1 MKTLRLS
8 IIAFL
13 FLPLVLQAED
23 IPFEFERADHEQ
35 RYKELVDELRC
46 MVCQN
51 QTLADSHAPLAQDLR
66 NEVYRMII
74 EDQQKQ
80 DIVDFLV
87 QRYGDFVL
95 YKPPLKNTTLLLWF
109 GPFLL
114 LLIAS
119 AVGFSLVRSRA
130 KVVPEELNQ
139 AQKERLRQ
147 LLDEQDSNKAS

>member
-1 MKTLRLS
+1 MMKILRLNFVV
-8 IIAFL
+8 FL
-13 FLPLVLQAED
+13 LLPLLLLAED

-66 NEVYRMII
+66 NEVYKMVV
-74 EDQQKQ
+74 EDKQKQ
-80 DIVDFLV
+80 DIIDFLV

-114 LLIAS
+114 LLLACV
-119 AVGFSLVRSRA
+119 AGFFLVRNRSRA
-130 KVVPEELNQ
+130 VPEELSQ
-139 AQKERLRQ
+139 DQKERVRQ
-147 LLDEQDSNKAS
+147 LLGEQDSNKA